1 MIHVGH
7 GYMHLDGSMCGERT
21 LRMLSVA
28 SLPLACLL
36 GRHSSRPPAKHV
48 GMGEISRRACST
60 RPCPRRCGRPRGDA
74 SRNCGTRPRGDADS
88 RHPGHRAGRQQPDCP
103 IGGRSGRSPL
113 RASMHKIRSAARVGP
128 SPGAANYANLSVD
141 NRART
146 RPIRCGRLSVL
157 TGADPEGRRSG
168 LGVGSIMLG
177 AQPRGRS
184 RRRQA
189 RQGTLI
195 AKAPELGVFSDGLRE
210 RAPSLRPTTWQWPYG
225 CHPGGTRRCLRFPR
239 SRHPRLRRGGR
250 IPSSTS
256 SSAWRTRSGGGLRAP
271 PAGRR
276 QRSPSI
282 CHNLAPV
289 APYRPAKQ
297 FWGRK

>member
-1 MIHVGH
+1 MCAAGH
-7 GYMHLDGSMCGERT
+7 S
-21 LRMLSVA
+21 
-28 SLPLACLL
+28 AC
-36 GRHSSRPPAKHV
+36 SRPA
-48 GMGEISRRACST
+48 
-60 RPCPRRCGRPRGDA
+60 
-74 SRNCGTRPRGDADS
+74 AD
-88 RHPGHRAGRQQPDCP
+88 PDVHRAGVV
-103 IGGRSGRSPL
+103 
-113 RASMHKIRSAARVGP
+113 HKIRSAARVGP

-239 SRHPRLRRGGR
+239 SRHPCLRRGGPHPVDLVLGLEDAKR
-250 IPSSTS
+250 
-256 SSAWRTRSGGGLRAP
+256 GGLRVPSA
-271 PAGRR
+271 
-276 QRSPSI
+276 RSPFI

-297 FWGRK
+297 FWRRK